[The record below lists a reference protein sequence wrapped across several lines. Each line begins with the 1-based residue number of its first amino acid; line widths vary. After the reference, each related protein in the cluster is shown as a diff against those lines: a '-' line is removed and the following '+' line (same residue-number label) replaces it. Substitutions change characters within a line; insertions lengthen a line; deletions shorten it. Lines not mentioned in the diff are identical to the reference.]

1 MNQFCI
7 DVMEFL
13 KSEYSDAYEYNME
26 VTHNLFGEPTAE
38 LSIRIGK
45 GYTIKV
51 GSNSMTYLYKLYR
64 AGIFI
69 KERGQWEWQKELVD
83 IIEGS

>member
-1 MNQFCI
+1 MNQFCV

-13 KSEYSDAYEYNME
+13 KNEYSDAYEFNME
-26 VTHNLFGEPTAE
+26 VTHNMFSEPTAE
-38 LSIRIGK
+38 LAIRIGK

-51 GSNSMTYLYKLYR
+51 GTTSMTYLYKLYR
-64 AGIFI
+64 AGNFI

>member
-13 KSEYSDAYEYNME
+13 KSEYSDAYEFNME
-26 VTHNLFGEPTAE
+26 VTHNVFSEPTAE
-38 LSIRIGK
+38 LSIRVGK
-45 GYTIKV
+45 GYAIKV
-51 GSNSMTYLYKLYR
+51 GNVSMNYLYNLYIT
-64 AGIFI
+64 GNFI